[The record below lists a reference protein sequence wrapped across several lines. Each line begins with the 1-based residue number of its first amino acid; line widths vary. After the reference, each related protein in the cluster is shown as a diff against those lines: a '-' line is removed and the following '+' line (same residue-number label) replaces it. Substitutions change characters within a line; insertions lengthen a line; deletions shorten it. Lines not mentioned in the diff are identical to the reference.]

1 MAVVDVPAHT
11 QPDPAEVRRR
21 LEEQGVR
28 FLLSSF
34 VELAGVPK
42 AKLVPIAHL
51 EDVARDGAGFA
62 GFAAGYMGQGPESPD
77 IAAMPDL
84 SSLMVLPWRKDVAW
98 AAGDVYVAGQPWPYC
113 PRGILKKQIARQD
126 AGLHLQ
132 DGHRARVL
140 PGAPG

>member
-1 MAVVDVPAHT
+1 MAVVDVPPHA

-51 EDVARDGAGFA
+51 EDVARAGAGFA

-98 AAGDVYVAGQPWPYC
+98 AAGDVYVEGQPWPYC
-113 PRGILKKQIARQD
+113 RAAFLRNQTPRRALGYHFQA
-126 AGLHLQ
+126 
-132 DGHRARVL
+132 GHR
-140 PGAPG
+140 